1 MAKTFAFA
9 RRKTA
14 GNQGHYLTP
23 QSLST
28 TIRLNVCDS
37 VQNVISLVNTLCFS
51 AGAGVSVF
59 VSVYLCLSMYLCL
72 CVSLYVWL
80 CVSGVFVN
88 VHSPGVDPRGWRG
101 PERMPS
107 AILVTAVLSHYFLSI
122 LTIIFCSRPI

>member
-9 RRKTA
+9 RWKAA

-23 QSLST
+23 QSLWT
-28 TIRLNVCDS
+28 AIRLNVCNS

-72 CVSLYVWL
+72 CVCV
-80 CVSGVFVN
+80 CVSLCLCVFVN